1 MKPQNLVRKL
11 ATEVGWHKVQ
21 AMPLFKQGWL
31 PAPES
36 FYQRCRW
43 LIRSATHSTPI
54 MLFCCVCG
62 CIHENNDS

>member
-11 ATEVGWHKVQ
+11 ATEEVGWHEVQ

-36 FYQRCRW
+36 FA
-43 LIRSATHSTPI
+43 ISAAD
-54 MLFCCVCG
+54 G
-62 CIHENNDS
+62 